1 MEYSPNNE
9 LNLLNISDS
18 KEELDQPRI
27 SMFNPTNKIY
37 QPIPKQKRRLC
48 SVPLKAFKVTCPS
61 KSEMLSIICD
71 NIFEDQVINEYMNLS
86 MFKLKS
92 RIKLNNTFKSK
103 NNKIDNNNSQSKD
116 QDNNII
122 NIKEEN
128 EDLEEIPQESLQHK
142 KSFIFN
148 NLFKIKNIKCPR
160 LLEEQWKYEK
170 ILLDYNIID
179 FTSKKI
185 FFYFNIFFD

>member
-27 SMFNPTNKIY
+27 SMFNPTNNIY

-61 KSEMLSIICD
+61 KSEILSIICD

-86 MFKLKS
+86 MLKLKS
-92 RIKLNNTFKSK
+92 GIKINNTFKSK

-128 EDLEEIPQESLQHK
+128 EDLEEIPHESLQHK

>member
-142 KSFIFN
+142 KSLVF
-148 NLFKIKNIKCPR
+148 CEYQR
-160 LLEEQWKYEK
+160 T
-170 ILLDYNIID
+170 ILYKTLPKP
-179 FTSKKI
+179 TKSKEME
-185 FFYFNIFFD
+185 

>member
-61 KSEMLSIICD
+61 KSEILSIICD

-92 RIKLNNTFKSK
+92 RIKLNNTFTAHVKLEIDVCSLNGYSK
-103 NNKIDNNNSQSKD
+103 
-116 QDNNII
+116 
-122 NIKEEN
+122 
-128 EDLEEIPQESLQHK
+128 
-142 KSFIFN
+142 
-148 NLFKIKNIKCPR
+148 
-160 LLEEQWKYEK
+160 
-170 ILLDYNIID
+170 
-179 FTSKKI
+179 
-185 FFYFNIFFD
+185 